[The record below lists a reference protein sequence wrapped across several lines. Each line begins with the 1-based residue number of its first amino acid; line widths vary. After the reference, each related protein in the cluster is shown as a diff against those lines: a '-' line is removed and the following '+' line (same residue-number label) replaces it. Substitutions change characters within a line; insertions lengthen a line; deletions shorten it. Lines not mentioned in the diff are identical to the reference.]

1 MSPSV
6 PIVCALVLN
15 RCSQGFTTIGAHKA
29 LLISMVL
36 RFEPSVIEQACWTEF
51 GDLIIYFNEPVK
63 TAVVPDYYKVIKQPR
78 DLGSIKK
85 KLQRKQFESPQQFK
99 DVRPDLLAARAYF
112 LKLMPAVRQLVAGY
126 IFACWNNSGPI
137 CD

>member
-1 MSPSV
+1 MSLMPTLSEH
-6 PIVCALVLN
+6 L
-15 RCSQGFTTIGAHKA
+15 
-29 LLISMVL
+29 
-36 RFEPSVIEQACWTEF
+36 QACWTEF

-99 DVRPDLLAARAYF
+99 EV
-112 LKLMPAVRQLVAGY
+112 
-126 IFACWNNSGPI
+126 IFR
-137 CD
+137 